1 MKDFAERYLRLL
13 RETPVEDIVFVAYSY
28 LDDIWRSHDKRVIL
42 EGDTKESCAEC
53 YGDIKYRMCEL
64 HQLPI
69 AHHVI
74 EFYNLWKDYK
84 FNV

>member
-1 MKDFAERYLRLL
+1 MKEFVERYLRLL

-28 LDDIWRSHDKRVIL
+28 LDNIWSSHDKRVIL
-42 EGDTKESCAEC
+42 EGETKESCAEC
-53 YGDIKYRMCEL
+53 YGYIKYRMCEL

-69 AHHVI
+69 ALHVV
-74 EFYNLWKDYK
+74 EFYNLWKDSK

>member
-1 MKDFAERYLRLL
+1 MKEFVERYLRLL

-28 LDDIWRSHDKRVIL
+28 LDNIWSSHDKRVIL
-42 EGDTKESCAEC
+42 EGETKESCAEC

-69 AHHVI
+69 ALHVV
-74 EFYNLWKDYK
+74 EFYDLRKG
-84 FNV
+84 V

>member
-1 MKDFAERYLRLL
+1 MKDFAEQYLRLL
-13 RETPVEDIVFVAYSY
+13 RETPVEDIVFVAYRY
-28 LDDIWRSHDKRVIL
+28 LDDTWSSHDKRVIL
-42 EGDTKESCAEC
+42 EGDTKETCAEC

-69 AHHVI
+69 AMHVL